1 MLIAPNGR
9 PVTSTKREIAFTDP
23 AIATFAATAESV
35 FGILKLTVIC
45 PACKETPRM
54 ANAVTDTVWLMECA
68 CSIRRLKNPGEPV
81 TQRRGH

>member
-1 MLIAPNGR
+1 MLIDIHGR
-9 PVTSTKREIAFTDP
+9 QLRSSKREIACTDS

-54 ANAVTDTVWLMECA
+54 ANQVMDTLWRMECA
-68 CSIRRLKNPGEPV
+68 CTVRVLKNPGEPV
-81 TQRRGH
+81 TTRRTN